1 MMGNRV
7 LFIVNVMSHYQ
18 IPLFEKVAEMCGGEI
33 DVVSVRDIPE
43 DRRRLGWG
51 FDEKKIGF
59 SYSVLK
65 EYSFGVLGR
74 TVLVSPGI
82 FKSFMKNKYDVV
94 FIGGYYT
101 LTAWISLVL
110 AKLNGCKLVLRVG
123 THYSSEA
130 SNGWLARTFKKI
142 FFYNIDDFVV
152 YGRLSYEYLC
162 GLGVDE
168 DKIFIEY
175 NTVDVA
181 VLRRLCDNEK
191 CLLDAVR
198 SKWKSNFGLSGKV
211 VLYVGQL
218 INRKNIITLLYSAQI
233 LARKGED
240 VSVVIVGNGPEM
252 DVYEGYVQLNGL
264 SNVVFVGAVPADQ
277 VVYYYMAADIFAL
290 ISINEVYG
298 LVVNEA
304 MCFGCPI
311 VVSRN
316 CGASADLVDGNGF
329 VIDDPLDAE
338 SVVEAILRILSDDR
352 LYHEM
357 SARSYEIIR
366 QYDVNNAASVISS
379 VVE

>member
-198 SKWKSNFGLSGKV
+198 S
-211 VLYVGQL
+211 
-218 INRKNIITLLYSAQI
+218 
-233 LARKGED
+233 
-240 VSVVIVGNGPEM
+240 
-252 DVYEGYVQLNGL
+252 
-264 SNVVFVGAVPADQ
+264 
-277 VVYYYMAADIFAL
+277 
-290 ISINEVYG
+290 
-298 LVVNEA
+298 
-304 MCFGCPI
+304 
-311 VVSRN
+311 
-316 CGASADLVDGNGF
+316 
-329 VIDDPLDAE
+329 
-338 SVVEAILRILSDDR
+338 
-352 LYHEM
+352 
-357 SARSYEIIR
+357 
-366 QYDVNNAASVISS
+366 
-379 VVE
+379 